1 MRTAT
6 AGGRRLPPAERRD
19 RRPGPRSPALTNR
32 PAPRARRRGVAR
44 MIRTTPPVAFR
55 RPTWILRG
63 DAAPEPPPRT
73 ETHLLLD
80 PGFPSARGARRG
92 RASRRPRTARKLAG
106 WPLGGGGRAPPRAVR
121 TERRGERRTSHTSP
135 SVAAGVPEPPGP
147 APGRPR
153 HRLPRDG

>member
-1 MRTAT
+1 MRRERAE
-6 AGGRRLPPAERRD
+6 GRPRRV
-19 RRPGPRSPALTNR
+19 
-32 PAPRARRRGVAR
+32 RRGVAR

-73 ETHLLLD
+73 AARLLLD
-80 PGFPSARGARRG
+80 PGVPSARGARRG

-106 WPLGGGGRAPPRAVR
+106 GPLGRGGRAPPRAVR
-121 TERRGERRTSHTSP
+121 TERRGERRTSHASP

-147 APGRPR
+147 APGPPR

>member
-1 MRTAT
+1 
-6 AGGRRLPPAERRD
+6 
-19 RRPGPRSPALTNR
+19 
-32 PAPRARRRGVAR
+32 
-44 MIRTTPPVAFR
+44 MIRTTPPIAFR

-73 ETHLLLD
+73 AARLLLD
-80 PGFPSARGARRG
+80 PGVPSSRGARRG

-106 WPLGGGGRAPPRAVR
+106 GPLGGGGRAPPRAAR
-121 TERRGERRTSHTSP
+121 PERRGERGTSHAPP
-135 SVAAGVPEPPGP
+135 SVAAGVSEPAGP